1 MEERRR
7 GFRWQIDRQAMV
19 NLAGELSYTLCSVKD
34 INYNGL
40 QISLEQELPKDSS
53 LKLGINFPDEFA
65 LEIEAGVAWHKN
77 NLYGLYFTKIKDKDK
92 EKIYNFVYKNYRHQI
107 DKRWWGNN
115 IAES

>member
-19 NLAGELSYTLCSVKD
+19 NLTGEPSYALCSVKD

-40 QISLEQELPKDSS
+40 QISSDKELPQEAS
-53 LKLGINFPDEFA
+53 LKLGIAFPDELA

-77 NLYGLYFTKIKDKDK
+77 NLYGLYFTRIKDQDK
-92 EKIYNFVYKNYRHQI
+92 KKIYEFIYKNYRQQVNKI
-107 DKRWWGNN
+107 WWEEMRGL
-115 IAES
+115 